1 MDALSSGLMCKKEE
15 IWGFEQVLRA
25 QLWWLGDL
33 IGRQPLMTFGPAILV
48 GVTRTWTTYTSI
60 VEDFVMDT
68 IFPDNCGPFD
78 HNNAPA
84 HRTKKWFRNGLDQS
98 NMPPKSPDLCPVIC
112 GRWRAN
118 ISIPGGPTFQTTKLP
133 ANILVLDTTAHLW
146 GASRVHAMTAWGL
159 TAKVGITPQ
168 Y

>member
-98 NMPPKSPDLCPVIC
+98 NMPPKSPDLCPV
-112 GRWRAN
+112 
-118 ISIPGGPTFQTTKLP
+118 
-133 ANILVLDTTAHLW
+133 DHLW
-146 GASRVHAMTAWGL
+146 EVAGKHFYPGRSHFSNYQTSCQHFS
-159 TAKVGITPQ
+159 VGYHSTPLGG
-168 Y
+168 